1 MGKVQKVKIDL
12 NGTDV
17 QDVFAVAEII
27 DQKVVDLFGENATFL
42 LLGMKELK
50 PNIFEL
56 TVQVDYATH

>member
-17 QDVFAVAEII
+17 QDVFTVAEVI
-27 DQKVVDLFGENATFL
+27 DQKVVDLFGENVTFL
-42 LLGMKELK
+42 LLGIKELK

-56 TVQVDYATH
+56 TVKVDHEKH